1 MSSVLARYEVSG
13 ERRKPKPSGSTSSVP
28 SPKIDSP
35 FFAVFFS
42 MAKIRSCLRIRLA
55 PSMPFATAISTSW
68 VTWCC
73 FSSDRCIGMGGGGL
87 GAASCSIGERTTSV
101 STAWDLLI
109 FGKGAEGVGA
119 ENLLP
124 LRLAGKSGSAAQ
136 RVSILDVAVKE
147 GGELRL
153 RERPDARRLDV
164 AVLEQHQRRDAADAE
179 FSRHA
184 LVLIHVDLGDLQP
197 ALVFLG
203 DLVEDRRDGLAG
215 AAPLGPVIHQHRGV
229 RLQDLGVESVVGDMA
244 YVWTA
249 HGSFQG
255 GDAEPPLWGCRRG
268 IPRHMV
274 NY

>member
-13 ERRKPKPSGSTSSVP
+13 ERRKPKPSGRTSSVP

-73 FSSDRCIGMGGGGL
+73 FSSERCIGMGAG
-87 GAASCSIGERTTSV
+87 
-101 STAWDLLI
+101 
-109 FGKGAEGVGA
+109 GVGA
-119 ENLLP
+119 ESLLP

-164 AVLEQHQRRDAADAE
+164 AVLEQHQRRDTADAE
-179 FSRHA
+179 LRRHA

-197 ALVFLG
+197 ALVFPG

-215 AAPLGPVIHQHRGV
+215 AAPFGPVVHQHRGV

-244 YVWTA
+244 YVGTA

-255 GDAEPPLWGCRRG
+255 G
-268 IPRHMV
+268 
-274 NY
+274 

>member
-13 ERRKPKPSGSTSSVP
+13 ERRKPKPSGRTSSVP

-124 LRLAGKSGSAAQ
+124 LRLAGKSGSAVQ

-153 RERPDARRLDV
+153 RERPDARRID
-164 AVLEQHQRRDAADAE
+164 
-179 FSRHA
+179 
-184 LVLIHVDLGDLQP
+184 VDLGDLQP

-203 DLVEDRRDGLAG
+203 DLVEHRRDRLAG
-215 AAPLGPVIHQHRGV
+215 AAPFGPVIHQHRGV
-229 RLQDLGVESVVGDMA
+229 RLQHLGVEGVVGNMA
-244 YVWTA
+244 YV
-249 HGSFQG
+249 
-255 GDAEPPLWGCRRG
+255 
-268 IPRHMV
+268 
-274 NY
+274 

>member
-13 ERRKPKPSGSTSSVP
+13 ERRKPKPSGRTSSVP

-73 FSSDRCIGMGGGGL
+73 FSSDRCIGMEGG
-87 GAASCSIGERTTSV
+87 
-101 STAWDLLI
+101 
-109 FGKGAEGVGA
+109 GA

-179 FSRHA
+179 LRRHA
-184 LVLIHVDLGDLQP
+184 LVLVDVDLGDLQP

-203 DLVEDRRDGLAG
+203 DLVEHRRDRLAG
-215 AAPLGPVIHQHRGV
+215 AAPFGPVIHQHRGV
-229 RLQDLGVESVVGDMA
+229 RLQHLGVEGVVGNMA
-244 YVWTA
+244 YV
-249 HGSFQG
+249 
-255 GDAEPPLWGCRRG
+255 
-268 IPRHMV
+268 
-274 NY
+274 

>member
-1 MSSVLARYEVSG
+1 MSSGLARYEVSG
-13 ERRKPKPSGSTSSVP
+13 ERRKPKPSGRTSSVP

-73 FSSDRCIGMGGGGL
+73 FSSERCIGMGGGGV
-87 GAASCSIGERTTSV
+87 GAASGET
-101 STAWDLLI
+101 
-109 FGKGAEGVGA
+109 
-119 ENLLP
+119 
-124 LRLAGKSGSAAQ
+124 GSAAQ
-136 RVSILDVAVKE
+136 RVSISDVAVKE

-153 RERPDARRLDV
+153 RERPHARRLDV
-164 AVLEQHQRRDAADAE
+164 AVLEQHQGRDAADAE
-179 FSRHA
+179 LRRHA

-197 ALVFLG
+197 AHVFPGHLVQ
-203 DLVEDRRDGLAG
+203 DRRDGLAG
-215 AAPLGPVIHQHRGV
+215 AAPFGPVVHQHRGV

-255 GDAEPPLWGCRRG
+255 GDAEPPLWGRRRG
-268 IPRHMV
+268 IPRYMV